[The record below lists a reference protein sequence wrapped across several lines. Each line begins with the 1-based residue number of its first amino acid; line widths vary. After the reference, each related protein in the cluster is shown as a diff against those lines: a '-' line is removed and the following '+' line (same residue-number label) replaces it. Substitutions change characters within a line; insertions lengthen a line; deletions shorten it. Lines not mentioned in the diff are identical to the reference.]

1 MNLGQT
7 TATRAIIQIK
17 TVFNYVAGEISKPW
31 TREKLSSY
39 TGADIAPVLANMET
53 AAAALQTS
61 QIIHEYNDMFCLQR
75 DVLYGGRSRRW
86 LYARGLSSKTDHAYN
101 AWIVY
106 TRENMGTNI
115 PAIEA
120 AGIAELETMDFKK
133 TMAINKTT

>member
-7 TATRAIIQIK
+7 TGARARILVEN
-17 TVFNYVAGEISKPW
+17 VFSYVSGEINKLW

-39 TGADIAPVLANMET
+39 TGADIAPVLNDMDA

-86 LYARGLSSKTDHAYN
+86 LYARGLSSKTDQAYN
-101 AWIVY
+101 AWVVY
-106 TRENMGTNI
+106 VRENLGTNI
-115 PAIEA
+115 DAISN

-133 TMAINKTT
+133 TMAINKTA